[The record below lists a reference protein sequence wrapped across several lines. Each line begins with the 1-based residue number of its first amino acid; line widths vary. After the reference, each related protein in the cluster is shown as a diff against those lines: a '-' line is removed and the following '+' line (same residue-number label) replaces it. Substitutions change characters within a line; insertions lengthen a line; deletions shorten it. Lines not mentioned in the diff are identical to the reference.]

1 MKRIIQKSSDGKETK
16 LTVSNTDY
24 IRRTYCLQF
33 LKDPIFSEK
42 LLSMKDQL
50 PIEGQNLIDEI
61 SKLDEIYID
70 DEEQSITEEL
80 TK

>member
-24 IRRTYCLQF
+24 IRRTYCLQL
-33 LKDPIFSEK
+33 LKDPRFSEK

-61 SKLDEIYID
+61 SKIDEIYID